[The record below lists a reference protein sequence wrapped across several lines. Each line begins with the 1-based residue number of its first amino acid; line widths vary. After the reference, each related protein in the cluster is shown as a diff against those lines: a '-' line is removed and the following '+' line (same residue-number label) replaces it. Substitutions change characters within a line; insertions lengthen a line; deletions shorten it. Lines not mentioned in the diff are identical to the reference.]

1 MPSFL
6 RKLASRNRTKSSWDL
21 ADTTDRTLEVPKSVQ
36 RPSSFTFSSPPPPY
50 AQAEEEEEEDRE
62 ISVSDLGSLLIGIDF
77 GTT

>member
-6 RKLASRNRTKSSWDL
+6 KKLASRNKTKSSWDL
-21 ADTTDRTLEVPKSVQ
+21 ADATVSTLEVPKSVQ
-36 RPSSFTFSSPPPPY
+36 RPSSFTFSPPPPPY
-50 AQAEEEEEEDRE
+50 VEEQEEDRE

>member
-6 RKLASRNRTKSSWDL
+6 KKLASRNKTKSSWDL
-21 ADTTDRTLEVPKSVQ
+21 ADATTRTLEVPKSVQ
-36 RPSSFTFSSPPPPY
+36 RPSSFTFSPPPPPY
-50 AQAEEEEEEDRE
+50 EKEEEDRE